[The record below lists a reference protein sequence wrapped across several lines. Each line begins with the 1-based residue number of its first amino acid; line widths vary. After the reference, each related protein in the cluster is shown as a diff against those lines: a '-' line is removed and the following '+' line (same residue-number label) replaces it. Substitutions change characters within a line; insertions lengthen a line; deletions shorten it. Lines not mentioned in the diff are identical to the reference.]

1 MAQVQLDIVDMGG
14 DNVLNDLVSP
24 ETTLLDL
31 KGRLG
36 LAIPSISF
44 ADLDQNPVNL
54 DNTDH
59 MTIQEVLDMKADR
72 GVPAANHL
80 NLVSIVDPN
89 YARTFQVFSADGR
102 IDHTLQHTPIS
113 LMRVGDLKNLVVKR
127 AASRQG
133 IVVPVNAEWTSNV
146 GPLTDD
152 AALLNTLHTDTED
165 AIVPI
170 VIMNPHVD
178 RELPPGGNAAALRRR
193 SHARSR
199 NKLKSK
205 RTRRTRSQKKKKRR
219 RRGRKTR
226 ARRSKRQR

>member
-1 MAQVQLDIVDMGG
+1 MAQVQLGIVDMGG
-14 DNVLNDLVSP
+14 DNMLNDLVSP

-31 KGRLG
+31 KRRLG

-44 ADLDQNPVNL
+44 ADLDANPVNL
-54 DNTDH
+54 DNRDH
-59 MTIQEVLDMKADR
+59 MTIQEVLDMKAEP

-102 IDHTLQHTPIS
+102 IAHALEHTPTS
-113 LMRVGDLKNLVVKR
+113 QMRVGDLKNIVVER
-127 AASRQG
+127 AATRQG
-133 IVVPVNAEWTSNV
+133 ITVPVNAEWTSNA

-152 AALLNTLHTDTED
+152 AALLNTLHTDSED

-170 VIMNPHVD
+170 VIMNIPVD
-178 RELPPGGNAAALRRR
+178 PELPPGGHAASVRR
-193 SHARSR
+193 RSR